1 VIHTPTD
8 QQTVEPTFAEPQLS
22 YQTIKDASGAIQYV
36 VVPYADF
43 LRLSSRV
50 ETAVPN
56 EVAERVIMGKLT
68 PIRAWR
74 EHLGLTQSEVAA
86 RMEISQAALAQI
98 ESPEAR
104 PRKTTLR
111 RVAQALC
118 IQLEQLDF

>member
-1 VIHTPTD
+1 MNTPTD
-8 QQTVEPTFAEPQLS
+8 QQTAEPSFAEPQLS
-22 YQTIKDASGAIQYV
+22 YQTVKDASGAIQYV

-43 LRLSSRV
+43 LRLSSSV

-56 EVAERVIMGKLT
+56 EVVERVIMGKLT

-86 RMEISQAALAQI
+86 RMEVSQAALAQF

-104 PRKTTLR
+104 PRKSTLR
-111 RVAQALC
+111 RVAQALG

>member
-1 VIHTPTD
+1 MNTPTD
-8 QQTVEPTFAEPQLS
+8 QQPVEPSFSEPKLS

-43 LRLSSRV
+43 LRLGSRV

-56 EVAERVIMGKLT
+56 EVVEHVIMGKLT

-74 EHLGLTQSEVAA
+74 EHLGLTQSDVAA
-86 RMEISQAALAQI
+86 RMEISQAALAQL
-98 ESPEAR
+98 EAPEAR
-104 PRKTTLR
+104 PRKSTLR
-111 RVAQALC
+111 RVAQALG

>member
-8 QQTVEPTFAEPQLS
+8 QQTVDPIFDEPQLS

-43 LRLSSRV
+43 LRLNSSV

-56 EVAERVIMGKLT
+56 EVVERAIMSKLT

-104 PRKTTLR
+104 PRKSTLR
-111 RVAQALC
+111 RVAQALG

>member
-8 QQTVEPTFAEPQLS
+8 QQTEYPAFAEPQLS

-43 LRLSSRV
+43 LRMSSRV

-56 EVAERVIMGKLT
+56 EVVERVIMDKLT

-74 EHLGLTQSEVAA
+74 EYLGVTQSEVAA

-111 RVAQALC
+111 RVAQALG

>member
-1 VIHTPTD
+1 MSTPTD
-8 QQTVEPTFAEPQLS
+8 QQTAEPPFAEPHLS
-22 YQTIKDASGAIQYV
+22 YQTIKDANGAIQYV
-36 VVPYADF
+36 VIPYADF
-43 LRLSSRV
+43 LRLSSKV

-56 EVAERVIMGKLT
+56 EVVERVIMGKLT

-86 RMEISQAALAQI
+86 RMGISQAALAQL
-98 ESPEAR
+98 EAPEAH

-111 RVAQALC
+111 RIAQALS

>member
-1 VIHTPTD
+1 MIHTPTD
-8 QQTVEPTFAEPQLS
+8 QQTVETTFAEPPMS
-22 YQTIKDASGAIQYV
+22 YQTIKDVSGAIQYV

-74 EHLGLTQSEVAA
+74 EYLGL
-86 RMEISQAALAQI
+86 
-98 ESPEAR
+98 
-104 PRKTTLR
+104 RKAT
-111 RVAQALC
+111 
-118 IQLEQLDF
+118 

>member
-1 VIHTPTD
+1 VMNTPTD
-8 QQTVEPTFAEPQLS
+8 QQTAEPSFAEPQLS

-43 LRLSSRV
+43 LRLTSGV

-56 EVAERVIMGKLT
+56 EVVERVIMDKVT

-86 RMEISQAALAQI
+86 HMKISQAALAQI
-98 ESPEAR
+98 EAPEAR
-104 PRKTTLR
+104 PRKSTLR
-111 RVAQALC
+111 RVAQALG

>member
-1 VIHTPTD
+1 MIHTPTD
-8 QQTVEPTFAEPQLS
+8 QQTAALTDAEPQLS

-56 EVAERVIMGKLT
+56 EVVERVIMDKLT

-86 RMEISQAALAQI
+86 RMEISQAALAQL
-98 ESPEAR
+98 ESSEAR
-104 PRKTTLR
+104 PRKSTLR
-111 RVAQALC
+111 RVAQALG

>member
-1 VIHTPTD
+1 MNTPTD
-8 QQTVEPTFAEPQLS
+8 QQTAEPSFAEPQVS

-43 LRLSSRV
+43 LRLTSGV

-56 EVAERVIMGKLT
+56 EVVERVIMDKVT

-86 RMEISQAALAQI
+86 HMKISQAALAQI
-98 ESPEAR
+98 EAPEAR
-104 PRKTTLR
+104 PRKSTLR
-111 RVAQALC
+111 RVAQALG

>member
-1 VIHTPTD
+1 MNTPTD
-8 QQTVEPTFAEPQLS
+8 QQTAEPSFAEPQLS

-43 LRLSSRV
+43 LRLTSRM

-56 EVAERVIMGKLT
+56 EVVERVIMDKVT

-98 ESPEAR
+98 EAPEAR
-104 PRKTTLR
+104 PRKSTLR
-111 RVAQALC
+111 RVAQALG

>member
-1 VIHTPTD
+1 
-8 QQTVEPTFAEPQLS
+8 
-22 YQTIKDASGAIQYV
+22 
-36 VVPYADF
+36 
-43 LRLSSRV
+43 
-50 ETAVPN
+50 
-56 EVAERVIMGKLT
+56 MGKVT

-98 ESPEAR
+98 ESPEAH

-111 RVAQALC
+111 RVAQALG

>member
-1 VIHTPTD
+1 MNTPTD
-8 QQTVEPTFAEPQLS
+8 QQTVEPPFAESQMS

-50 ETAVPN
+50 DTAVPN
-56 EVAERVIMGKLT
+56 EVVERVIMGKLT

-86 RMEISQAALAQI
+86 RMKISQAALAQV
-98 ESPEAR
+98 EAPEAR

-111 RVAQALC
+111 RVAQALG
-118 IQLEQLDF
+118 IRLEQLDF

>member
-1 VIHTPTD
+1 MMNTPTD
-8 QQTVEPTFAEPQLS
+8 QQTAEPSFAEPQLS

-43 LRLSSRV
+43 LRLSSKA

-56 EVAERVIMGKLT
+56 EVVERVIMDKLT

-98 ESPEAR
+98 EAPEAR
-104 PRKTTLR
+104 PRKSTLR
-111 RVAQALC
+111 RVAQALG

>member
-1 VIHTPTD
+1 MMNIPTD
-8 QQTVEPTFAEPQLS
+8 QQTAEPPFTEPHLS

-56 EVAERVIMGKLT
+56 EVVERVIMDKLT

-86 RMEISQAALAQI
+86 RMEISQAAFAQI
-98 ESPEAR
+98 EAPEAR
-104 PRKTTLR
+104 PRKSTLR
-111 RVAQALC
+111 RVAQALG

>member
-1 VIHTPTD
+1 MNTPTD

-50 ETAVPN
+50 DSAVPN
-56 EVAERVIMGKLT
+56 EVVERVIMGKLT

-74 EHLGLTQSEVAA
+74 EHLGVTQSEIAA
-86 RMEISQAALAQI
+86 RMGISQAALAQI
-98 ESPEAR
+98 EAPEAR

-111 RVAQALC
+111 RVAQALG

>member
-1 VIHTPTD
+1 MNTPTD
-8 QQTVEPTFAEPQLS
+8 QQTADTTYTEPQLS
-22 YQTIKDASGAIQYV
+22 YQTIKDARGAIQYV

-56 EVAERVIMGKLT
+56 EVVERVIMGKLT

-111 RVAQALC
+111 RVAQAFG

>member
-1 VIHTPTD
+1 MMNTPTD
-8 QQTVEPTFAEPQLS
+8 QQTVEPSFAEPQVS
-22 YQTIKDASGAIQYV
+22 YQTIIDASGAIQYV

-43 LRLSSRV
+43 LRLTSRV

-56 EVAERVIMGKLT
+56 EVVERVIMGKVT

-98 ESPEAR
+98 ESPEAH
-104 PRKTTLR
+104 PRKSTLR
-111 RVAQALC
+111 RVAQALG

>member
-1 VIHTPTD
+1 MIHTPTD
-8 QQTVEPTFAEPQLS
+8 QQTVGPTFAEPQMS

-56 EVAERVIMGKLT
+56 EVVERVIMGKLS
-68 PIRAWR
+68 PIRGWR

-98 ESPEAR
+98 ESSEAH

-111 RVAQALC
+111 RVAQALG

>member
-1 VIHTPTD
+1 MTTPTD
-8 QQTVEPTFAEPQLS
+8 QQTAEPSFAEPQLS
-22 YQTIKDASGAIQYV
+22 YQTIKDANGAIQYV
-36 VVPYADF
+36 VIPYADF
-43 LRLSSRV
+43 LRLSSKV

-56 EVAERVIMGKLT
+56 EVVERVIMGKLT

-86 RMEISQAALAQI
+86 RMGISQAALAQL
-98 ESPEAR
+98 EAPEAH

-111 RVAQALC
+111 RIAQALS

>member
-1 VIHTPTD
+1 MNTPTD
-8 QQTVEPTFAEPQLS
+8 QQTVEPSFAEPQVS
-22 YQTIKDASGAIQYV
+22 YQTIIDASGAIQYV

-43 LRLSSRV
+43 LRLTSRV

-56 EVAERVIMGKLT
+56 EVVERVIMGKVT

-98 ESPEAR
+98 ESPEAH
-104 PRKTTLR
+104 PRKSTLR
-111 RVAQALC
+111 RVAQALG